1 MKYVPLIGRFF
12 YSLMFIFAGF
22 TNLVKL
28 SEASKYAASMGVPAS
43 TVAVIISHLM
53 ILAGG
58 LSILLGYKVKIGS
71 LLLIIFLIP
80 TTLLMH
86 KFWGIKDSQMAQ
98 MQMIMFFK
106 NVAMLGGAFI
116 FLYFGS
122 GPLSIEK
129 QAEKKEEN
137 A

>member
-22 TNLVKL
+22 GNLIDL
-28 SEASKYAASMGVPAS
+28 EHASKYAASMGVPAP
-43 TVAVIISHLM
+43 TVAVIVSHLM

-58 LSILLGYKVKIGS
+58 FSILLGYKVKIGS
-71 LLLIIFLIP
+71 ILLIIFLIP
-80 TTLLMH
+80 TTIIMH
-86 KFWGIKDSQMAQ
+86 NFWAVKDPMQSQI
-98 MQMIMFFK
+98 QMIMFFK
-106 NVAMLGGAFI
+106 NIAMLGGAFI

-129 QAEKKEEN
+129 EPEKKD
-137 A
+137 